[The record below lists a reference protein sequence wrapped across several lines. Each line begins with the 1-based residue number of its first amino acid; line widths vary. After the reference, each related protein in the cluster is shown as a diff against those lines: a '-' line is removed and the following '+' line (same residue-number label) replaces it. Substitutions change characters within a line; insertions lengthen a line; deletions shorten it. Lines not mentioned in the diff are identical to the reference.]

1 MQCII
6 SILKSAFQMQSVP
19 NATAN
24 ASSLE
29 WLKGQKVGYI
39 LWLAAIGAIVYAYVF
54 ANRPLDAENKDVVS
68 ENDSRAPGKTTIN
81 TGNRV
86 LLLLPLVWLYT
97 YVIQLFTRF
106 TYENYDQSLLDVI
119 LKFGLPI
126 IMFLLSIGAVVGLG
140 SATTYYWSYSLFVYL
155 IPVAAAIIAKFAAN
169 DTIEAAISWTGF
181 ATKFIFILIFPAM
194 MMQYLIQTGATSW
207 FQIVSGVSVG
217 ISSLMLLYNWYAIYN
232 QIVPMKPIRDTV
244 LEPWQT
250 LLATS
255 PLLTYLKYIFLNDLN
270 DVAKRVLIFALLCYV
285 AYLMISVYKFKHQLV
300 PCASTTFASC
310 FGTPATW
317 ASTTTPYVNT
327 LFYAMGMSVLVNVIN
342 FFMKLFLSPFYPLLA
357 KFMGETTNAATAQ
370 GFNPGTLIQLL
381 LFPFYWPV
389 QQFMQRPIA
398 AIVAFIAFAVL
409 GLLLYRSSFDLTAFI
424 EGQRGTVIAV
434 FTMLVASL
442 IGFGVYIA
450 SNKGTSASAS
460 NSNTSTSEEGMSYG
474 QFIFRPFLILAVI
487 VCVVGLLLYFLTS
500 NSRLSQMANLL
511 QYAIT
516 ALIYIGGI
524 AVVIG
529 LVRTVFSSS
538 RKMGDSMFQVS
549 PDANWVTN
557 VLKLA
562 GNALFYLPCLM
573 IDSVEVLKEQYGLTT
588 RPILILL
595 AMQAA
600 FILAGHVLPSLVT
613 RAINHTG
620 VQILSA
626 PVSMTAQTTISRYT
640 FRFVNTNGVASDDS
654 GTSPLPPN
662 LTPAPTPSSVPPSE
676 VQLFNYRYGVS
687 AWFYIHPQP
696 PSSYKSGDVAMFS
709 FGGGLGPAVTYNSQT
724 NALTVSIDG
733 AKTPIP
739 SITDIPLQRWNN
751 LVINSDK
758 GSIDIFVNGALIYT
772 GLHIPQIN
780 KAPAVSSVTIG
791 ADPSGDDHDKDK
803 LNQGANGEICN
814 MVLNREPF
822 TKAEI
827 AWFYNTNKMMNP
839 PVVGVNPDP
848 LNQGDSAS
856 YLASGAAGTGVPTE
870 SNVDTTNPMS
880 FSKSGSVTYGWLG
893 AVIGAIF
900 GWIFNN
906 ADTMEATKGFVMGA
920 IVFGLIGALLGGLF
934 STDGTVA
941 HIMKT
946 VANVFVDT
954 F

>member
-1 MQCII
+1 
-6 SILKSAFQMQSVP
+6 
-19 NATAN
+19 
-24 ASSLE
+24 
-29 WLKGQKVGYI
+29 
-39 LWLAAIGAIVYAYVF
+39 
-54 ANRPLDAENKDVVS
+54 
-68 ENDSRAPGKTTIN
+68 
-81 TGNRV
+81 
-86 LLLLPLVWLYT
+86 
-97 YVIQLFTRF
+97 
-106 TYENYDQSLLDVI
+106 
-119 LKFGLPI
+119 
-126 IMFLLSIGAVVGLG
+126 MFLLSIGTVVGLG
-140 SATTYYWSYSLFVYL
+140 SATTYYWSYSLFVFL
-155 IPVAAAIIAKFAAN
+155 IPVVAAIIAKFAAN
-169 DTIEAAISWTGF
+169 DAVEAAISWIGF
-181 ATKFIFILIFPAM
+181 APKFIFILVFPAM
-194 MMQYLIQTGATSW
+194 MMQYLIQTGVTGW
-207 FQIVSGVSVG
+207 FQIVSGVSIG
-217 ISSLMLLYNWYAIYN
+217 ISSLMLLYNWYAISN
-232 QIVPMKPIRDTV
+232 QIVLMKPIPATL

-310 FGTPATW
+310 FGSPATW
-317 ASTTTPYVNT
+317 TSTTTPYVNT

-342 FFMKLFLSPFYPLLA
+342 FFMKLFLSPLYPLLA
-357 KFMGETTNAATAQ
+357 KFMGETNANATAEANA
-370 GFNPGTLIQLL
+370 NPSWTSRFSLVTLFQML

-398 AIVAFIAFAVL
+398 VIIAFVAFAVL

-434 FTMLVASL
+434 FTIFVASL
-442 IGFGVYIA
+442 IGFGVYTSTSSSA
-450 SNKGTSASAS
+450 GTSNSGTS
-460 NSNTSTSEEGMSYG
+460 NSGTSTSNSEEGMSYG
-474 QFIFRPFLILAVI
+474 QFIFRPFLILAV
-487 VCVVGLLLYFLTS
+487 VACVVGLLLYFLTS
-500 NSRLSQMANLL
+500 SSRLSQMANLL

-524 AVVIG
+524 AVIIG
-529 LVRTVFSSS
+529 LVRTVFSTS
-538 RKMGDSMFQVS
+538 RKMGDSMFQIS
-549 PDANWVTN
+549 PDDNWVTN
-557 VLKLA
+557 VVKLV

-573 IDSVEVLKEQYGLTT
+573 IDGVEMLKEQYGLTT

-595 AMQAA
+595 ALQAA

-626 PVSMTAQTTISRYT
+626 PVSMTAQTTISRY
-640 FRFVNTNGVASDDS
+640 RIKFVNTNGVASDDS
-654 GTSPLPPN
+654 GTSPLPPS
-662 LTPAPTPSSVPPSE
+662 LTPAPTTTTISPSE

-687 AWFYIHPQP
+687 SWFYIHPQP
-696 PSSYKSGDVAMFS
+696 PSSYKPGGDVAMFA
-709 FGGGLGPAVTYNSQT
+709 FGGDLGPTVTYNSNT
-724 NALTVSIDG
+724 NALTVTIAG
-733 AKTPIP
+733 ADTPIP
-739 SITDIPLQRWNN
+739 SIADVPLQRWNN

-772 GLHIPQIN
+772 GLHIPQIP
-780 KAPAVSSVTIG
+780 KSPAVSSVTIG
-791 ADPSGDDHDKDK
+791 DEDKDK

-827 AWFYNTNKMMNP
+827 AWFYNTNKVMNP

-856 YLASGAAGTGVPTE
+856 YLASQAAGTIVPTE

-880 FSKSGSVTYGWLG
+880 FSKSGSATYGWLG
-893 AVIGAIF
+893 AVLGAIF

-906 ADTMEATKGFVMGA
+906 ANTMAAIKGVVMGA
-920 IVFGLIGALLGGLF
+920 VVFGLIGALLGGLF

-941 HIMKT
+941 NIMKT